1 LKQQKYNFSECVTQS
16 EIQTPVKF
24 VIGKIPVEDAAVTW
38 AKIELEGEVSVD
50 EVFQTENGIRAA
62 FGVVAAPLLPIFVEI
77 AEKIVPSVADASAHT
92 HESEQVAGEPSFVHE
107 IRSELRRPKMGTIDI
122 AIFGTRIKLDSEVVT
137 DEGLIR
143 NGLRGTYGH
152 SNAVFVGGLSVCMK
166 PKAGKKHN
174 KQYEN
179 ECSFHNGMTFIFL
192 IYNRL

>member
-1 LKQQKYNFSECVTQS
+1 MKQQKYNFLKRVAHS

-38 AKIELEGEVSVD
+38 AKIELEGEVSVY

-77 AEKIVPSVADASAHT
+77 AEKIVPSVADTSAHT

-122 AIFGTRIKLDSEVVT
+122 TIFGTRIKLDSEVVT

-143 NGLRGTYGH
+143 NGLRGTCGH
-152 SNAVFVGGLSVCMK
+152 ANAVFVGGLGVGMERDACEK
-166 PKAGKKHN
+166 DDE
-174 KQYEN
+174 QN
-179 ECSFHNGMTFIFL
+179 EDA
-192 IYNRL
+192 